1 MHKPDAGEKA
11 GKVVGRSIALS
22 LPRRIMGDLLAFAKA
37 IPTVPVQRRMNVAR
51 VVAARARLAPHA
63 PGWVALF
70 AKAYAITCLRCPQ
83 LRRAYLSFPRP
94 HLYEHP
100 FSIASIAL
108 EREYEG
114 ENAVFWGHLR
124 RPEQQSLRE
133 LHTQLRRF
141 KEEPL
146 RRFGLMRRML
156 LIGRFPRP
164 LRRLAW
170 WLGLNFSGRKRAAY
184 MGTFGI
190 SVYSGLGA
198 ESLHPISPL
207 TTTMNYGTI
216 DADGGVT
223 VRIVYDHR
231 VVDGTTVARALA
243 CLEGV
248 LNQEIV
254 AELEQEAQAR
264 AA

>member
-1 MHKPDAGEKA
+1 MHKPEGGEKT
-11 GKVVGRSIALS
+11 GKAVGRNIALS
-22 LPRRIMGDLLAFAKA
+22 LPRRIMCDLLAFAKA
-37 IPTVPVQRRMNVAR
+37 IPTVPVQRRMNLAR
-51 VVAARARLAPHA
+51 VVAARARQAPDA
-63 PGWVALF
+63 PSWVALF
-70 AKAYAITCLRCPQ
+70 TKAYAITAQRCPP

-100 FSIASIAL
+100 FSIASIAV

-114 ENAVFWGHLR
+114 ESAVFWGHLR

-141 KEEPL
+141 KEEPIQS
-146 RRFGLMRRML
+146 FGLMRRML
-156 LIGRFPRP
+156 LYGRLPRP

-231 VVDGTTVARALA
+231 VVDGATVARALV

-254 AELEQEAQAR
+254 AELEQETQAR